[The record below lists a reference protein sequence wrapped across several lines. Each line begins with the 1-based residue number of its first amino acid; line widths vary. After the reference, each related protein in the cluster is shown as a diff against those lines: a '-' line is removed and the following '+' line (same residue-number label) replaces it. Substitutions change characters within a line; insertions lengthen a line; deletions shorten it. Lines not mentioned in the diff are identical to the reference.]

1 MDMDRIAHGAP
12 DGGRGDDDGWPA
24 GLAQLR
30 SRDTAQDTMQL
41 STTKLH
47 VPTEADSWRGS

>member
-12 DGGRGDDDGWPA
+12 DGGRAGDDDGWPA
-24 GLAQLR
+24 GLAQIARHR
-30 SRDTAQDTMQL
+30 SRWVQL